1 MQSHIERN
9 SSLGYSLKKSDIS
22 APTPT
27 ENKKKKKEKNTK
39 SQSEVD
45 TH

>member
-9 SSLGYSLKKSDIS
+9 SSLGYNLKKSDIS

-27 ENKKKKKEKNTK
+27 ENKKKKEKNTK
-39 SQSEVD
+39 SQSEVE
-45 TH
+45 TL